1 MWKETREGLRGIDP
15 MPTVRIHWLRHGKIA
30 SHRGNVPLTEE
41 GLAQA
46 RERGR
51 VLAGEI
57 SPGEVVRF
65 MHAPTLRTRQTVE
78 EVRASMEEA
87 LGSDSGV
94 ELLEVSEQWAI
105 RNPDIFVAGQR
116 VEMVSSVEAL
126 AEQLSAPPVDP
137 ETLANHPFFSAFL
150 ASSDRIGYWV
160 EHPDPPGEDTVAVAR
175 RQMTFATSLLDK
187 KEDKPVRYVLATHSP
202 VLRAILLWYLG
213 EDPGEPGHL
222 EPIALT
228 LSRGEAPEICFRDC
242 RRTLSSTAVGEGTPR

>member
-1 MWKETREGLRGIDP
+1 VS
-15 MPTVRIHWLRHGKIA
+15 TVKIHWLRHGKIA

-46 RERGR
+46 RARGR
-51 VLAGEI
+51 ELAEDISSGEL
-57 SPGEVVRF
+57 VHF
-65 MHAPTLRTRQTVE
+65 MYAPTLRTRQTIE
-78 EVRASMEEA
+78 EVRASMGEV

-105 RNPDIFVAGQR
+105 RNPDMFVAGQR

-126 AEQLSAPPVDP
+126 AEQLSTPPVDP
-137 ETLANHPFFSAFL
+137 ETLANHPFFSRFL

-187 KEDKPVRYVLATHSP
+187 QEDRLVRYVLATHSP
-202 VLRAILLWYLG
+202 VLRAILLCYLG

-222 EPIALT
+222 EPIDLT
-228 LSRGEAPEICFRDC
+228 LSRGEAPKLCFRD
-242 RRTLSSTAVGEGTPR
+242 RRRALSPTVGESTLQ

>member
-1 MWKETREGLRGIDP
+1 VS
-15 MPTVRIHWLRHGKIA
+15 TVRVHWLRHGKIA
-30 SHRGNVPLTEE
+30 SHRGNVPLTGE
-41 GLAQA
+41 GQAQA

-51 VLAGEI
+51 VLAEDI
-57 SPGEVVRF
+57 SPGEVVHF
-65 MHAPTLRTRQTVE
+65 MYAPTLRTQQTVE
-78 EVRASMEEA
+78 EVRASMAEA

-94 ELLEVSEQWAI
+94 ELLEASEQWAI

-150 ASSDRIGYWV
+150 TSSDRIGYWV

-175 RQMTFATSLLDK
+175 RQMAFATSLLDK
-187 KEDKPVRYVLATHSP
+187 QEDRPVRYVLATHSP
-202 VLRAILLWYLG
+202 VLRAILLRYLG

-222 EPIALT
+222 EPIELT
-228 LSRGEAPEICFRDC
+228 LSRGEAPELCFRD
-242 RRTLSSTAVGEGTPR
+242 RRRARYGTTVGEGTPR

>member
-1 MWKETREGLRGIDP
+1 VF
-15 MPTVRIHWLRHGKIA
+15 TVRIHWLRHGKIA

-51 VLAGEI
+51 ALAGDI
-57 SPGEVVRF
+57 SPGEVVHF

-78 EVRASMEEA
+78 EVRVSMEEA
-87 LGSDSGV
+87 FGSDIGA

-116 VEMVSSVEAL
+116 VELVSSVDAL

-137 ETLANHPFFSAFL
+137 ETLATHPFFSAFL
-150 ASSDRIGYWV
+150 TSSDRIGYWV

-175 RQMTFATSLLDK
+175 RQMTFAMSLLDNQ
-187 KEDKPVRYVLATHSP
+187 EDRTVRYVLATHSP
-202 VLRAILLWYLG
+202 VLRAILLCYLG

-222 EPIALT
+222 ETIDLT
-228 LSRGEAPEICFRDC
+228 LSSGEAPEIRFRDH
-242 RRTLSSTAVGEGTPR
+242 RRTLSGTVVGEGTPQ